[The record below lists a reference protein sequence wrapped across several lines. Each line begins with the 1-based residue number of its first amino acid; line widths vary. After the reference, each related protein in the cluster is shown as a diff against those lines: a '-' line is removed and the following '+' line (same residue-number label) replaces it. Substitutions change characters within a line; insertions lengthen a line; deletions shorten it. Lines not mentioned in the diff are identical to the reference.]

1 MQSQKHTSISINT
14 NSLTKHFTHKLKPTQ
29 IPLKNF
35 IGISPY
41 NSNSNSYRQGKFKTA
56 KASPEKNLNSININN
71 EEITTEV
78 KEIRTNTLEFIRKKF
93 QKKKHSNYLNYTNP
107 INKSNKII
115 SNRPDEIT
123 TTITKTHAPNSNSA
137 SVNNSV
143 IKTTTNTK
151 SKQTQLN
158 NYETDIKHRKLVISP
173 RDTNNKSKKKPFITN
188 NNNNGVRGT
197 SSNTNSKQIHK
208 ITNDMKNSNNS
219 TTNKTIECI
228 YPRKKIAQTAF
239 NSRKN
244 STEKKIRKIYIS
256 KHNSNSKLQY
266 IGNNNN
272 DNINNTSTCTK
283 INTKIVKHNKD
294 GFSLKNNIKLNTCTP
309 LTNINSLNSSLT
321 FKISNTNIMLF
332 KKQKIPTITI
342 TTPLSKASSKTNSKP
357 KLKIEHDKPKSQDKP
372 SQLMTTNPTKEHH
385 KRFTKHNKN
394 KHDEHIQ
401 TLITH
406 KQTFT
411 KKQLSKTKDVKPKS
425 SKNKQPLTILNNILT
440 NPIITTS
447 NTTTK
452 KINIKYAS
460 YGLNKKTS
468 LSNDKQHSISKTTK
482 TNTKHNRNISPQPF
496 ITNNNN
502 NNTMSLLSTIRDAN
516 YYQHECEMLSEHIKT
531 YYQNNKEYPKTDL
544 SFYKYGR
551 IIGRGAFGKVN
562 IGLNILTGRVVAI
575 KSFNKQNIS
584 NFTSEEK
591 IRKETNLM
599 RNLRHPSITKIL
611 EMFESEKYVLII
623 MEYISGGNLQS
634 FVKKRR
640 KLNEKTAK
648 ILFKQIMEGIKYI
661 HSKNIVHR
669 DIKLE
674 NILIDLNN
682 NIKICDF
689 GVSKRIHSNSILEDQ
704 CGTPVYMAPEII
716 KNEGYK
722 GFPVDI
728 WSAGV
733 SLYLMLSGNI
743 PFNKTSKHTLQ
754 EDILNS
760 TYPPI
765 TGISNEADDLLRG
778 LLDKNPSTRL
788 TVDEVLVHPWL
799 RDEEFDK
806 NTKLNLNKYHLF
818 TNAEMVLLSKT
829 HIDYRK
835 AALCDLEE
843 NFTMEN
849 LITKDEENTHNANTR
864 SIILAPFNTMFSEND
879 IDLNDSC
886 YDVNNS
892 IPKEFGVMRYCGK
905 IKELNLNY
913 ELNFNEEMDNG
924 ILINSQYDICNRSE
938 EINNSKINESEYVFK
953 GDNNKRK
960 VDIQFER
967 YPNKANYNGNNNN
980 LSDST
985 AENSNNVF
993 VVNENIVGMVSKLG
1007 YRREDVLKWLD
1018 KNELN
1023 QATTAYYLLLN
1034 YESVK

>member
-143 IKTTTNTK
+143 IKTTANNK
-151 SKQTQLN
+151 PKQTTIN
-158 NYETDIKHRKLVISP
+158 NYDTDIKHRKLVISP
-173 RDTNNKSKKKPFITN
+173 RDANNKSKKKPFITN
-188 NNNNGVRGT
+188 STNANA
-197 SSNTNSKQIHK
+197 NSKQIHK
-208 ITNDMKNSNNS
+208 ATSDMKNSNNS

-228 YPRKKIAQTAF
+228 YPRKKTAQTAF

-266 IGNNNN
+266 IGSAN
-272 DNINNTSTCTK
+272 DNGANNSSTYTK
-283 INTKIVKHNKD
+283 INTKIAKNSNTSSKD
-294 GFSLKNNIKLNTCTP
+294 GFSLKNGIKLNTFTP
-309 LTNINSLNSSLT
+309 SSNINSLNSSLT

-357 KLKIEHDKPKSQDKP
+357 KLKLEHDKPKSQDKP
-372 SQLMTTNPTKEHH
+372 SQLTTNSAKDH
-385 KRFTKHNKN
+385 KPLAKHKN
-394 KHDEHIQ
+394 KQDDSVQ
-401 TLITH
+401 TLIATKH
-406 KQTFT
+406 TLT
-411 KKQLSKTKDVKPKS
+411 KKHLSKTKDTKPKS

-440 NPIITTS
+440 NPVITPS
-447 NTTTK
+447 NTATK
-452 KINIKYAS
+452 KISIKYAS

-468 LSNDKQHSISKTTK
+468 LSNDKQHSVSKANK
-482 TNTKHNRNISPQPF
+482 ANTKHNRNNTPQHF
-496 ITNNNN
+496 ITNNN

-516 YYQHECEMLSEHIKT
+516 YYQHECETLSEHIKT

-584 NFTSEEK
+584 SFTSEEK

-599 RNLRHPSITKIL
+599 RSLRHPSITKIL

-623 MEYISGGNLQS
+623 MEYVSGGNLQS

-682 NIKICDF
+682 NVKICDF
-689 GVSKRIHSNSILEDQ
+689 GVSKRIHSNSILDDQ

-716 KNEGYK
+716 RNEGYR

-760 TYPPI
+760 VYPPI
-765 TGISNEADDLLRG
+765 NGISNEADDLLRG

-799 RDEEFDK
+799 REEEFDK
-806 NTKLNLNKYHLF
+806 SAKLNLNKYHLF

-849 LITKDEENTHNANTR
+849 LLTKDEENTHNANTR
-864 SIILAPFNTMFSEND
+864 SVILAPFNTMFSEND
-879 IDLNDSC
+879 TDLHNSC
-886 YDVNNS
+886 YDVNSS
-892 IPKEFGVMRYCGK
+892 IPREFGIMRYCGK

-924 ILINSQYDICNRSE
+924 ILINSQYDICNKSD
-938 EINNSKINESEYVFK
+938 EINNSKVESEFVFK
-953 GDNNKRK
+953 GDNKHK
-960 VDIQFER
+960 MDAPYER
-967 YPNKANYNGNNNN
+967 CPNKCSYNYGNNN

-993 VVNENIVGMVSKLG
+993 VVNENIVTMVSKLG

>member
-1 MQSQKHTSISINT
+1 MQTHIKPISTSTTSPHI
-14 NSLTKHFTHKLKPTQ
+14 FPKPTPQ
-29 IPLKNF
+29 KQSKH
-35 IGISPY
+35 ISLYPP
-41 NSNSNSYRQGKFKTA
+41 SNY
-56 KASPEKNLNSININN
+56 NINSHRQFKQPT
-71 EEITTEV
+71 ITIPTS
-78 KEIRTNTLEFIRKKF
+78 TTLLTIPVDISMKPSKYLKKKF
-93 QKKKHSNYLNYTNP
+93 QNKKPTNYLNYTNP
-107 INKSNKII
+107 ISKSTKAI
-115 SNRPDEIT
+115 SSNHLNVL
-123 TTITKTHAPNSNSA
+123 TKSHPTNSNSI
-137 SVNNSV
+137 SINTSSLKDNN
-143 IKTTTNTK
+143 
-151 SKQTQLN
+151 
-158 NYETDIKHRKLVISP
+158 HR
-173 RDTNNKSKKKPFITN
+173 ITN
-188 NNNNGVRGT
+188 PP
-197 SSNTNSKQIHK
+197 K
-208 ITNDMKNSNNS
+208 
-219 TTNKTIECI
+219 KT
-228 YPRKKIAQTAF
+228 ANTAF

-244 STEKKIRKIYIS
+244 STSKEKQLITILS
-256 KHNSNSKLQY
+256 KHNSKNKITTTTNTIVNIHHNTLKRSYTKATEFKTSLLKNYFNIYKYTHKTSNNAKSKQNSISK
-266 IGNNNN
+266 GNNMLYQYAKPFKKKKK
-272 DNINNTSTCTK
+272 NI
-283 INTKIVKHNKD
+283 
-294 GFSLKNNIKLNTCTP
+294 TP
-309 LTNINSLNSSLT
+309 SM
-321 FKISNTNIMLF
+321 KISN
-332 KKQKIPTITI
+332 KKG
-342 TTPLSKASSKTNSKP
+342 TTYLVY
-357 KLKIEHDKPKSQDKP
+357 
-372 SQLMTTNPTKEHH
+372 
-385 KRFTKHNKN
+385 KN
-394 KHDEHIQ
+394 K
-401 TLITH
+401 LA
-406 KQTFT
+406 F
-411 KKQLSKTKDVKPKS
+411 P
-425 SKNKQPLTILNNILT
+425 
-440 NPIITTS
+440 
-447 NTTTK
+447 
-452 KINIKYAS
+452 
-460 YGLNKKTS
+460 
-468 LSNDKQHSISKTTK
+468 
-482 TNTKHNRNISPQPF
+482 NRNIVASVMNKQ
-496 ITNNNN
+496 ITNYKNTTSRSNTKMCCKRNDTPPPSFIINTNTINTHHTINNDDSSI
-502 NNTMSLLSTIRDAN
+502 TSIISSIHDAHYFKHESELL
-516 YYQHECEMLSEHIKT
+516 CKHIKT
-531 YYQNNKEYPKTDL
+531 YYRNNKEYPKTDL

-562 IGLNILTGRVVAI
+562 IGLNILTGRIVAI

-584 NFTSEEK
+584 SFTSKEK
-591 IRKETNLM
+591 IRKETDIM
-599 RNLRHPSITKIL
+599 RNLKHSSITKIL

-743 PFNKTSKHTLQ
+743 PFNKTSKHSLQ

-879 IDLNDSC
+879 TDLNDSC

-953 GDNNKRK
+953 GDNNKGK
-960 VDIQFER
+960 INTQFER
-967 YPNKANYNGNNNN
+967 YPNKGNYNANNNN

-993 VVNENIVGMVSKLG
+993 VVNENIVSMVSKLG
-1007 YRREDVLKWLD
+1007 YKREDVLKWLD